1 MSQYEGRDK
10 RVKMSNEN
18 EPNQKE
24 DSKNPPHEGKIAR
37 LRYRRRHPH
46 LYRQPR
52 VRRKSTIQGIV
63 TTLLQHGG
71 TSAI

>member
-1 MSQYEGRDK
+1 MSQCEGRDK
-10 RVKMSNEN
+10 RVKMNNEN

-24 DSKNPPHEGKIAR
+24 DSKNPQREGKIAR

-52 VRRKSTIQGIV
+52 VRGKSVIHGIM
-63 TTLLQHGG
+63 TTLLQYGG